1 MANPR
6 ARVPLAIG
14 VVVAGAGGYYLYAA
28 GGDSKVAQKKAEGEH
43 NLPHVHDQAYPFAPQ
58 ADAARIGGSRQ
69 KSAQK
74 QGEEIAQELGS
85 KLDHT
90 VDEARSKL
98 SDADQKVE
106 KYTKDLSK
114 QVSSELGRVESETA
128 KELKDTVNTF
138 DKTVERKTVEAKK
151 GISSWL
157 GFGGK

>member
-6 ARVPLAIG
+6 YRVPLAIG
-14 VVVAGAGGYYLYAA
+14 VVVASAGGYYLYAA
-28 GGDSKVAQKKAEGEH
+28 GGEPKVAQKKAE
-43 NLPHVHDQAYPFAPQ
+43 
-58 ADAARIGGSRQ
+58 ADAARFGGSNQ

-74 QGEEIAQELGS
+74 QGEELAQELGS
-85 KLDHT
+85 KIDHT
-90 VDEARSKL
+90 IDDARAKL
-98 SDADQKVE
+98 HETDQKVG

-114 QVSSELGRVESETA
+114 QVSSEVSRVEAETA